1 MKKTLLYSLLILM
14 NCMQTKQATAQSY
27 QNYHHAVHLAEV
39 LIWQGDYSNALKE
52 YKNAF
57 QTVDYILNKEL
68 NNSLT
73 CAAIVED
80 TSFLFTYLPIFMER
94 GLILDRLEAHEPF
107 KKWAGY
113 PQWKKLETEMLYY
126 KNVYFSSIDTAYLR
140 VIDSLNSIDQN
151 VRNRIHSS
159 CFSPYTCKTKR
170 VLRERLLVR
179 QVDSSVQKCIWEYIQ
194 KWGYLDERI
203 SGGKY
208 AQHSPVCYH
217 HFTDSAFVAFQYEMV
232 LQGRMSPEEY
242 ASKLLYMS
250 SKDTLLNYWEANT
263 LAKVK
268 RVDARRNLIG
278 LPSYSELRL
287 FVRYMNSERKYPFIF
302 YTTTT
307 TIKKIKHK
315 KKWY

>member
-1 MKKTLLYSLLILM
+1 
-14 NCMQTKQATAQSY
+14 
-27 QNYHHAVHLAEV
+27 
-39 LIWQGDYSNALKE
+39 
-52 YKNAF
+52 
-57 QTVDYILNKEL
+57 
-68 NNSLT
+68 
-73 CAAIVED
+73 
-80 TSFLFTYLPIFMER
+80 MER

-113 PQWKKLETEMLYY
+113 SQWKKLETEMPYY